1 MKKITSFIEI
11 FCTKTIFLLS
21 MIMFGVFSYWAAKY
35 VHEFPADYSEERVI
49 GSLDSPIRN
58 LMVFIFLFMLMFLV
72 QKALLR
78 GTNKSQK
85 KRINIFVAV
94 NMILVGV
101 FGIIWV
107 AGSHIM
113 PYADQHQVYL
123 TSVEFSQGIYRDMK
137 EYFYMCPQQ
146 YGLAFLYECVL
157 WIWESYHLIQYINV
171 IFLVMIYFFGFKLS
185 ELLFDSSRAGLFTVL
200 AMDCFLPLILYVNF
214 VYGEMGTV
222 AMSMCA
228 VWFVMKWLEENK
240 KRYVVAAVIAMTLAM
255 LVRMNMVIVSVA
267 LTIILCVTA
276 LKKKSW
282 KACVISLLLF
292 VVPFGSI
299 RAVEL
304 SYEARSGI
312 KVGEGIPT
320 VLVVAMGM
328 QQSWQGAG
336 AYNAYNHMVFWGGA
350 SGDSAVAAQIA
361 TDYIKDRVQ
370 EMMSDPATTR
380 YFYQSK
386 IWEQWNVGSMGSLF
400 MTDHFEAAPFALAQS
415 VYGGELQQVVL
426 DWMNSYLFVI
436 YAATFFYAAYG
447 LIFVKDIRKSIF
459 CLIAI
464 GGLIF
469 SLLWEAK
476 SRYVFPYVVMIL
488 PCVGASWEMF
498 SIYMNGLIAKI
509 VKK

>member
-11 FCTKTIFLLS
+11 FCTKAIFALAVV
-21 MIMFGVFSYWAAKY
+21 MFGGFSYWAVKY
-35 VHEFPADYSEERVI
+35 KHEFPADYSAERVV
-49 GSLDSPIRN
+49 GSFDSLKKN
-58 LMVFIFLFMLMFLV
+58 LLVFLFVFGGMYLI
-72 QKALLR
+72 QKLLSR
-78 GTNKSQK
+78 GTKQAQK
-85 KRINIFVAV
+85 KKINIFVV
-94 NMILVGV
+94 INIILVGI
-101 FGIIWV
+101 FGVIWV

-171 IFLVMIYFFGFKLS
+171 IFLVMIYFFGFQLSKLI
-185 ELLFDSSRAGLFTVL
+185 FGTQQAGLCTVL
-200 AMDCFLPLILYVNF
+200 AMDLFLPLVLYVNF

-228 VWFVMKWLEENK
+228 VWAVMKWLEKEK
-240 KRYVVAAVIAMTLAM
+240 ISYAVLGAVAMALAM

-267 LTIILCVTA
+267 LAIILCVVA
-276 LKKKSW
+276 LKKKNW
-282 KACVISLLLF
+282 KACVIALLLF

-299 RAVEL
+299 KAVEL

-336 AYNAYNHMVFWGGA
+336 AYNAYNHMVFWGDAG
-350 SGDSAVAAQIA
+350 GDSEVAAQIA
-361 TDYIKDRVQ
+361 TDYIKGRIH
-370 EMMSDPATTR
+370 EMAEDPATTR

-400 MTDHFEAAPFALAQS
+400 MTKHFDAAPFALAQS
-415 VYGGELQQVVL
+415 VYDGPLQGPVL
-426 DWMNSYLFVI
+426 EWMNSYLFVI
-436 YAATFFYAAYG
+436 YAAAFLFAVYG
-447 LIFVKDIRKSIF
+447 FTFVKDIRSAVF
-459 CLIAI
+459 YLIAI

-469 SLLWEAK
+469 SLLWESKA
-476 SRYVFPYVVMIL
+476 RYVFPYVVMIL
-488 PCVGASWEMF
+488 PCVGVMF
-498 SIYMNGLIAKI
+498 ALITQYFEGLISKV